1 MRERM
6 LVVLVLLS
14 APLVP
19 AQTGLAD
26 WKVLK
31 DSKNACQIMVP
42 PEWTPLGDNTGAAT
56 LQDTATAVAVVT
68 SQPGQTFKPLPE
80 SLQKS
85 LGIRKKDLFENSP
98 KRVFYQDRTAA
109 GPEDQNA
116 YSVSVPGKGGTCSCH
131 VAFLPSVGEEVA
143 RKIALSL
150 GPVRD

>member
-85 LGIRKKDLFENSP
+85 LGIRKKDVFENSP
-98 KRVFYQDRTAA
+98 KRVFYQDRTSA

-116 YSVSVPGKGGTCSCH
+116 YSVSVPGKAGTCSCH
-131 VAFLPSVGEEVA
+131 VAFLRSVAEEVA

-150 GPVRD
+150 GPVRE

>member
-1 MRERM
+1 MREHI
-6 LVVLVLLS
+6 LVALVLLFA
-14 APLVP
+14 APVMTQAGP
-19 AQTGLAD
+19 PE

-31 DSKNACQIMVP
+31 DSKNACQIIVP
-42 PEWTPLGDNTGAAT
+42 PDWTPLGENTGAAT

-68 SQPGQTFKPLPE
+68 SQPGQAFRPLPE